1 MEKGIIERA
10 YELAPECS
18 TVDEVRGALRREG
31 YSNVDGHLSGPR
43 IRADLTKLLNKLE
56 PRLSGADDYP
66 CRHAELVSASMVETY
81 AALPGNGP

>member
-10 YELAPECS
+10 YEIAPECS
-18 TVDEVRGALRREG
+18 SVDEVRSALRREG

-56 PRLSGADDYP
+56 RPSISEPR
-66 CRHAELVSASMVETY
+66 T
-81 AALPGNGP
+81 

>member
-43 IRADLTKLLNKLE
+43 IRADLTKLLNMRVELITPAVMLNLFQHPWWRRTQPFSKMDPE
-56 PRLSGADDYP
+56 TSSG
-66 CRHAELVSASMVETY
+66 
-81 AALPGNGP
+81 

>member
-10 YELAPECS
+10 YELAPNCS
-18 TVDEVRGALRREG
+18 SVDEVRGALRREG

-56 PRLSGADDYP
+56 RPSISEAEPR
-66 CRHAELVSASMVETY
+66 T
-81 AALPGNGP
+81 